1 MDSYIS
7 DNEVAI
13 LVIVFTFLFTL
24 LINLII
30 FFRKRNETN
39 KKTDIIKLLIEKNPD
54 IDIEDILKKLN
65 PPSKS
70 LKSKLMGNFKT
81 ACILI
86 AIGVGIF
93 ILGFGTDNIEVGS
106 CIGGLMILLGLAYYF
121 TYRVSKKTMQ
131 KELEAEEKQTIE
143 NINKGQK

>member
-7 DNEVAI
+7 NNLMAI
-13 LVIVFTFLFTL
+13 LVIGITCLFTL
-24 LINLII
+24 LINLIT
-30 FFRKRNETN
+30 FLCKRNETN
-39 KKTDIIKLLIEKNPD
+39 KQSEIIKLLIEKNPD

-65 PPSKS
+65 PPTKS

-86 AIGVGIF
+86 AIGLGIF
-93 ILGFGTDNIEVGS
+93 ILGLGTDNIEVGS
-106 CIGGLMILLGLAYYF
+106 CIGGLIILIGLAFYV

-143 NINKGQK
+143 NISKGQK